1 MQASRGRTRGE
12 AVRAGLAVAAL
23 CAWAACGGSSGASS
37 SASVA
42 GGSTVTTLAPQPSP
56 SATPAPVATPTPQ
69 PTDAPELT
77 DNDRPVDH
85 IGAGVYYVDCNNETV
100 PNSRNAKT
108 VEPGCR
114 AHLDATPKDDLN
126 VPTNPKYDPI
136 WYYSAPDAI
145 IIQGSN
151 PYGPIIT
158 AKQPH
163 VQTIYMRVDG
173 VDSNSFT
180 INFH

>member
-1 MQASRGRTRGE
+1 
-12 AVRAGLAVAAL
+12 
-23 CAWAACGGSSGASS
+23 
-37 SASVA
+37 
-42 GGSTVTTLAPQPSP
+42 
-56 SATPAPVATPTPQ
+56 VATPTPE
-69 PTDAPELT
+69 PTDPPELT

-85 IGAGVYYVDCNNETV
+85 IGAGVYYVDCDNELV
-100 PNSRNAKT
+100 PNSRNAKD

-126 VPTNPKYDPI
+126 APTNPRYDPI
-136 WYYSAPDAI
+136 WYYSAPEAI
-145 IIQGSN
+145 TVQGSN

-163 VQTIYMRVDG
+163 TQTIYMRVDG

-180 INFH
+180 VRFH